1 MPPAWKARNHTAM
14 NDDDGSTNK
23 VGACCPGAILLVT
36 MMTKVKNCCPMLLHK
51 AKAAN
56 LLINACDKMM
66 TPMLFSRRNHT
77 TQ

>member
-23 VGACCPGAILLVT
+23 VGACCPGAVLVT